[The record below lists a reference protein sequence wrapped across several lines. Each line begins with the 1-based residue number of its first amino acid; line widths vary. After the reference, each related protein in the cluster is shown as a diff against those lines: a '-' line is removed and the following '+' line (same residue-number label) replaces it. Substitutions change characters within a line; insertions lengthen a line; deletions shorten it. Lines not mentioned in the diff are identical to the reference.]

1 MIATPSDDSTKA
13 LSGEVDALPR
23 EVLDKLARFHFDKAR
38 FLALSKRVSGSS
50 AADNFVKGR
59 LDAPGPEDIVDLKA
73 PAASGAFR
81 DKGLSLLAE
90 GKSAL
95 VVLAGG
101 MATRMGGVVKA
112 LVPAIEG
119 KTFLE
124 LRLAERA
131 SLEKQVGRPVPLWL
145 MTSAA
150 TDGAIRDA
158 LGPLVDGE
166 RTAVFP
172 QRLSLRLTPD
182 GGLFRDASGN
192 VSDHAPGHGDLIDA
206 LKDSGLL
213 QAFVAR
219 GGETISVA
227 NLDNLGATLDPAI
240 IGLHVSHGKPVT
252 CEVVDKLASD
262 RGGIPVRHDG
272 RTVVLEEFR
281 IPQTFDPATVRVFNT
296 NTFHFTARALS
307 SLNIDWSYFV
317 VTKKVDGKPAI
328 QFERLVNEIT
338 SYLDSVYL
346 RVPRSGAESRF
357 LPVKDYDELAAR
369 KDELLAVARSRGM
382 LG

>member
-1 MIATPSDDSTKA
+1 MTSTPSDDHA
-13 LSGEVDALPR
+13 GELSREVDALPR
-23 EVLDKLARFHFDKAR
+23 AVLDKLSYFHFDKAR
-38 FLALSKRVSGSS
+38 FLELSKRVSGSS
-50 AADNFVKGR
+50 ASDNFVKGR
-59 LDAPGPEDIVDLKA
+59 LEAPGTEDVVDLKPP
-73 PAASGAFR
+73 PASQAFHE
-81 DKGLSLLAE
+81 KGMELLSQ

-131 SLEKQVGRPVPLWL
+131 SLERRVGRPVPLWL

-150 TDGAIRDA
+150 TDAAIREA

-182 GGLFRDASGN
+182 GGLFKDAAGN

-213 QAFVAR
+213 QRFVAK
-219 GGETISVA
+219 GGETISMA
-227 NLDNLGATLDPAI
+227 NLDNLGATLDPAVV
-240 IGLHVSHGKPVT
+240 GMHVNHGKPVT

-262 RGGIPVRHDG
+262 RGGIPVRHEG

-281 IPQTFDPATVRVFNT
+281 IPPTFDPATVRVFNT
-296 NTFHFTARALS
+296 NTFHFTARALA
-307 SLNIDWSYFV
+307 SLSVDWSYFV

-346 RVPRSGAESRF
+346 RVPRSGPESRF
-357 LPVKDYDELAAR
+357 LPVKDFDELAAR

-382 LG
+382 LE